1 MPEQP
6 SSHASHAHVAGRTV
20 QHYIDERPTWPDG
33 TPVPVTPMTAMQ
45 WRIWGL
51 AAAGKF
57 FEGLV
62 VFMTGVAMPLIANEF
77 GLGAVEHGVVGAASL
92 AGILVGALLLGG
104 LADQFGR
111 KLMFITEMV
120 LFIIFLVLLS
130 LAPSYAWLV
139 VFLFGIGLALGCD
152 YPTAHLIISESIP
165 TTARGRLVLGA
176 FAFQAVG
183 ALVGTAVGYVVL
195 TLDPDVTAWRWMYAS
210 AIIPGAIVLAGR
222 FFVTE
227 SAPWLFARG
236 RHREAERETAR
247 LLQRKPAYPKKVV
260 LAAPHTHGTSDAA
273 SSGWMALFTSRNRR
287 ATILASVPWFLQ
299 DLSTYG
305 IGIFTPTILAAT
317 LGHDSA
323 NARNIA
329 EIIQND
335 VSAAEGAAMIDVLL
349 IVGII
354 FAVLFADRVGRIPL
368 QILGFIGCAAG
379 LLIAS
384 FAAYYD
390 GAMATALIFI
400 GFMLFNF
407 MTNLGPN
414 AQTYLLAGEVFPTA
428 IRGKG
433 AGFAAAFAKIGAV
446 LTAFGFPILLSAI
459 GQQALLYGLVAM
471 SLLGAAVT
479 WWFRIETTGIS
490 LDDVGKHGHHGH
502 KVPPAATIERTTVEL

>member
-1 MPEQP
+1 
-6 SSHASHAHVAGRTV
+6 
-20 QHYIDERPTWPDG
+20 
-33 TPVPVTPMTAMQ
+33 
-45 WRIWGL
+45 
-51 AAAGKF
+51 
-57 FEGLV
+57 
-62 VFMTGVAMPLIANEF
+62 
-77 GLGAVEHGVVGAASL
+77 
-92 AGILVGALLLGG
+92 
-104 LADQFGR
+104 
-111 KLMFITEMV
+111 
-120 LFIIFLVLLS
+120 VLLS
-130 LAPSYAWLV
+130 LAPSFLWLV

-165 TTARGRLVLGA
+165 TSARGRLVLGA

-183 ALVGTAVGYVVL
+183 ALAGTAVGYAVL
-195 TLDPDVTAWRWMYAS
+195 TLDTDVDAWRWMYAS
-210 AIIPGAIVLAGR
+210 AIIPAAIVLVGR

-236 RHREAERETAR
+236 RRREAERETAR
-247 LLQRKPAYPKKVV
+247 LLQRRPAYPKKVV
-260 LAAPHTHGTSDAA
+260 LVETHPRHAEAAGGD
-273 SSGWMALFTSRNRR
+273 GWLSLFNRKNRR

-305 IGIFTPTILAAT
+305 IGIFTPTILAAA
-317 LGHDSA
+317 LGRDSGY
-323 NARNIA
+323 ARNIA

-335 VSAAEGAAMIDVLL
+335 IGAAKGAALIDVLL
-349 IVGII
+349 IVGIV
-354 FAVLFADRVGRIPL
+354 FAVMLADRVGRIPL

-384 FAAYYD
+384 FSAYYD
-390 GAMATALIFI
+390 GTMSMALIFI

-414 AQTYLLAGEVFPTA
+414 AQTYLLAGEVFPTR

-446 LTAFGFPILLSAI
+446 LTAFGFPILLAAI
-459 GQQALLYGLVAM
+459 GQQALLYGLVGM

-490 LDDVGKHGHHGH
+490 LDDVGKDGHHGH
-502 KVPPAATIERTTVEL
+502 KPAAALPPVEPMAAE

>member
-1 MPEQP
+1 MPHKPLQTRHEP
-6 SSHASHAHVAGRTV
+6 DIGRTV
-20 QHYIDERPTWPDG
+20 QHYIDERPSWPDG
-33 TPVPVTPMTAMQ
+33 TLVPVTPMTTMQ

-62 VFMTGVAMPLIANEF
+62 VFMTGVAMPLIASEF
-77 GLGAVEHGVVGAASL
+77 GLDAVEHGAVGAASL

-111 KLMFITEMV
+111 KLMFIAEMI

-130 LAPSYAWLV
+130 VAPSYSWLV

-165 TTARGRLVLGA
+165 SSARGRLVLGA

-183 ALVGTAVGYVVL
+183 ALVGTGVGYVVL
-195 TLDPDVTAWRWMYAS
+195 TLDSDVTAWRWMYAA
-210 AIIPGAIVLAGR
+210 AIMPATIVLAGR

-236 RHREAERETAR
+236 RKHEAERETAR
-247 LLQRKPAYPKKVV
+247 LLHRKPTYPKKVV
-260 LAAPHTHGTSDAA
+260 LSASVKAETE
-273 SSGWMALFTSRNRR
+273 SSGWMALFNRRNRR

-305 IGIFTPTILAAT
+305 IGIFTPTILAAA

-323 NARNIA
+323 NARNVA

-335 VSAAEGAAMIDVLL
+335 ISAAQGAAMIDVLL
-349 IVGII
+349 IVGIL
-354 FAVLFADRVGRIPL
+354 FAVALADRVGRVPL

-384 FAAYYD
+384 FSAYYE
-390 GAMATALIFI
+390 GTLATALIFV
-400 GFMLFNF
+400 GFMMFNF

-446 LTAFGFPILLSAI
+446 LTAFGFPILLATI

-479 WWFRIETTGIS
+479 WWFRIETTGVS
-490 LDDVGKHGHHGH
+490 LDDVGGRRQPAEKAR
-502 KVPPAATIERTTVEL
+502 VPDSIIAEI

>member
-1 MPEQP
+1 MQQP
-6 SSHASHAHVAGRTV
+6 LSDTSHEPAIGRTV
-20 QHYIDERPTWPDG
+20 QYYIDERPKWSDG

-111 KLMFITEMV
+111 KLMFIVEMV

-165 TTARGRLVLGA
+165 STARGRLVLGA

-183 ALVGTAVGYVVL
+183 ALVGTGVGYIVL
-195 TLDPDVTAWRWMYAS
+195 TLDSDVSAWRWMYAT
-210 AIIPGAIVLAGR
+210 AIIPAMIVLAGR

-236 RHREAERETAR
+236 RKHEAERETAR

-260 LAAPHTHGTSDAA
+260 LAAPHTENPGP
-273 SSGWMALFTSRNRR
+273 SGWMALFDRKNRR

-317 LGHDSA
+317 LGHDSE

-335 VSAAEGAAMIDVLL
+335 VAAAEGAAMIDVLL
-349 IVGII
+349 IVGVIS
-354 FAVLFADRVGRIPL
+354 AVTLADRVGRIPL

-384 FAAYYD
+384 FSAYYD
-390 GAMATALIFI
+390 GSMGTALIFI
-400 GFMLFNF
+400 GFMMFNF

-414 AQTYLLAGEVFPTA
+414 AQTYLLAGEVFPTH

-446 LTAFGFPILLSAI
+446 LTAFGFPILLASI
-459 GQQALLYGLVAM
+459 GQQSLLYGLVAM
-471 SLLGAAVT
+471 SLLGAAIT
-479 WWFRIETTGIS
+479 WWFRIETTGVS
-490 LDDVGKHGHHGH
+490 LDDIGKHRHH
-502 KVPPAATIERTTVEL
+502 PAKARIPDGAIAEL

>member
-1 MPEQP
+1 MQQNLSPDRHDTEI
-6 SSHASHAHVAGRTV
+6 GRTV
-20 QHYIDERPTWPDG
+20 QNYIDERPSWPDG

-77 GLGAVEHGVVGAASL
+77 GLDAVAHGVVGAASL

-111 KLMFITEMV
+111 KLMFIVEMV

-130 LAPSYAWLV
+130 VAPSYPWLV

-165 TTARGRLVLGA
+165 TSARGRLVLGA

-183 ALVGTAVGYVVL
+183 ALVGTGVGYAVL
-195 TLDPDVTAWRWMYAS
+195 TLDPDVTAWRWMYAA
-210 AIIPGAIVLAGR
+210 AIVPAMIVLAGR

-236 RHREAERETAR
+236 RKHEAERVTAR
-247 LLQRKPAYPKKVV
+247 LLHRRPAYPKKVV
-260 LAAPHTHGTSDAA
+260 LSAPDKEATEGN
-273 SSGWMALFTSRNRR
+273 GWAALFERRNRR

-305 IGIFTPTILAAT
+305 IGIFTPTILAAA
-317 LGHDSA
+317 LGHDSG

-329 EIIQND
+329 EVIQND
-335 VSAAEGAAMIDVLL
+335 ISAAQGAAMIDVLL

-354 FAVLFADRVGRIPL
+354 FAVALADRVGRVPL
-368 QILGFIGCAAG
+368 QILGFVGCAAG

-384 FAAYYD
+384 FSAYYD
-390 GAMATALIFI
+390 GPLSTTLIFA
-400 GFMLFNF
+400 GFMMFNF

-433 AGFAAAFAKIGAV
+433 AGFAAAFAKMGAV
-446 LTAFGFPILLSAI
+446 VTAFGFPVLLSTI
-459 GQQALLYGLVAM
+459 GQQSLLYGLVVM
-471 SLLGAAVT
+471 SLLGAAIT
-479 WWFRIETTGIS
+479 WRFRIETAGVS
-490 LDDVGKHGHHGH
+490 LDEVGGRGHHHG
-502 KVPPAATIERTTVEL
+502 KVRLPESAIAEI

>member
-1 MPEQP
+1 MQQP
-6 SSHASHAHVAGRTV
+6 SSQSRHEPAAGRSV
-20 QHYIDERPTWPDG
+20 QYYIDERPVWPDG
-33 TPVPVTPMTAMQ
+33 TPVSVTPMTAMQ

-77 GLGAVEHGVVGAASL
+77 GLGAVEHGIVGAAPL
-92 AGILVGALLLGG
+92 AGILMGALLLGG

-111 KLMFITEMV
+111 KLMFIVEMM

-130 LAPSYAWLV
+130 LAPSYPWLV

-165 TTARGRLVLGA
+165 SSARGRLVLGA

-183 ALVGTAVGYVVL
+183 ALVGTGVGYVVL
-195 TLDPDVTAWRWMYAS
+195 TLDADVTAWRLMYAA
-210 AIIPGAIVLAGR
+210 AIVPAMIVLAGR

-236 RHREAERETAR
+236 RRHEAERETAR
-247 LLQRKPAYPKKVV
+247 LLHRKPAYPKKVV
-260 LAAPHTHGTSDAA
+260 LSAPNSTEAG
-273 SSGWMALFTSRNRR
+273 SSGWTALFSRRNRR
-287 ATILASVPWFLQ
+287 ATVLASVPWFLQ

-305 IGIFTPTILAAT
+305 IGIFTPTILAAAF
-317 LGHDSA
+317 GHDSM

-329 EIIQND
+329 EVIQND
-335 VSAAEGAAMIDVLL
+335 VAAAEGAAMIDALL

-354 FAVLFADRVGRIPL
+354 FAVALADRVGRIPL

-384 FAAYYD
+384 FSAYHD
-390 GAMATALIFI
+390 GPMGTALIFI
-400 GFMLFNF
+400 GFMTFNF

-433 AGFAAAFAKIGAV
+433 AGFAAAFAKMGAV
-446 LTAFGFPILLSAI
+446 LTAFGFPILLVSI

-471 SLLGAAVT
+471 SLLGAALT
-479 WWFRIETTGIS
+479 WWFRIETTGVS
-490 LDDVGKHGHHGH
+490 LDEVGRSEHR
-502 KVPPAATIERTTVEL
+502 PAGTRAKDSAIAEL

>member
-1 MPEQP
+1 MQQHSTHP
-6 SSHASHAHVAGRTV
+6 SHEPALGRTV
-20 QHYIDERPTWPDG
+20 QSYIDERPSWPDG
-33 TPVPVTPMTAMQ
+33 TPVPVTPMTTMQ

-111 KLMFITEMV
+111 KLMFIVEMV
-120 LFIIFLVLLS
+120 LFIIFLMLLS
-130 LAPSYAWLV
+130 VAPSYVWLV
-139 VFLFGIGLALGCD
+139 IFLFGIGLALGCD

-165 TTARGRLVLGA
+165 TSARGRLVLGA

-183 ALVGTAVGYVVL
+183 ALVGTGVGYVVL
-195 TLDPDVTAWRWMYAS
+195 TFDPDVTAWRWMYAA
-210 AIIPGAIVLAGR
+210 AIIPAMIVLAGR

-236 RHREAERETAR
+236 RKHEAERETAR
-247 LLQRKPAYPKKVV
+247 LLQRKPTYPKKVV
-260 LAAPHTHGTSDAA
+260 LSATRQVEAGA
-273 SSGWMALFTSRNRR
+273 SGWKALFDRRNRR

-305 IGIFTPTILAAT
+305 IGIFTPTILAAA
-317 LGHDSA
+317 LGHDSG

-335 VSAAEGAAMIDVLL
+335 IGAAEGAAMIDVLL

-354 FAVLFADRVGRIPL
+354 FAVALADRVGRVPL

-384 FAAYYD
+384 FSAYYD
-390 GAMATALIFI
+390 GTMGTALIFI
-400 GFMLFNF
+400 GFMMFNF

-433 AGFAAAFAKIGAV
+433 AGFAAAFAKMGAV
-446 LTAFGFPILLSAI
+446 LTAFGFPILLASI
-459 GQQALLYGLVAM
+459 GQQALLYGLVVM

-479 WWFRIETTGIS
+479 WWFRIETTGVS
-490 LDDVGKHGHHGH
+490 LDAVGTHGHHAA
-502 KVPPAATIERTTVEL
+502 KAPVPDSAIAEL